1 MSADQY
7 QAEYDVVIVGG
18 SNAGL
23 SAALQ
28 LGRARRRV
36 LVFDT
41 GKPVNG

>member
-28 LGRARRRV
+28 LGRARRV